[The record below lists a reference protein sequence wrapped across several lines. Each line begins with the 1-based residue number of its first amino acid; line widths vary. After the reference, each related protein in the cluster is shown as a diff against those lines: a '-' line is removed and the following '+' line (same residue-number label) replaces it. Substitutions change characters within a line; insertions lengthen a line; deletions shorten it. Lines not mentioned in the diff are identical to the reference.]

1 MRILSR
7 PSTAN
12 CDAQKYVSYLIADP
26 LNTSCSRLSEILP
39 NTSHDS
45 VDRFLLRENFTPFNL
60 YSESSEQIDTQ
71 GGVIAIDD
79 SVIDKPYSQP
89 DKCEFIGFYWS
100 GKHHKVVKGINV
112 ITLFYTDPNGV
123 RVPVNYRIYNS
134 FDNKTKNDYFLEM
147 LDEVLEWGLLPSYV
161 TGDAWYSS
169 LKNLK
174 HIRKHGLNSLFGI
187 EGNRLISLKKG
198 SYVQAQS
205 LEEYPSDGLEVYLK
219 EYGKVKLFRQTR
231 KNVSRYYIISV
242 ANLDDL
248 DEIDSKTFE
257 KIHQQ
262 HWNIECFH
270 RAVKQVCH
278 IEDFQVRNT
287 QAVSN
292 HIHCS
297 LLAFIQL
304 EAMTVKNKIANWYQV
319 QKQLFSDVIKT
330 FISVNSGEVCQK
342 HTYTTVVN
350 A

>member
-1 MRILSR
+1 M
-7 PSTAN
+7 
-12 CDAQKYVSYLIADP
+12 
-26 LNTSCSRLSEILP
+26 
-39 NTSHDS
+39 
-45 VDRFLLRENFTPFNL
+45 
-60 YSESSEQIDTQ
+60 
-71 GGVIAIDD
+71 
-79 SVIDKPYSQP
+79 
-89 DKCEFIGFYWS
+89 
-100 GKHHKVVKGINV
+100 
-112 ITLFYTDPNGV
+112 
-123 RVPVNYRIYNS
+123 
-134 FDNKTKNDYFLEM
+134 
-147 LDEVLEWGLLPSYV
+147 

-174 HIRKHGLNSLFGI
+174 HIRKHGLNSLFGV
-187 EGNRLISLKKG
+187 EGNRLISLDKG

-205 LEEYPSDGLEVYLK
+205 LEAYPSEGLEVYLK

-242 ANLDDL
+242 ANLEDL
-248 DEIDSKTFE
+248 DEIDSKDFE

-319 QKQLFSDVIKT
+319 QKQLFSDVIQT

>member
-1 MRILSR
+1 M
-7 PSTAN
+7 
-12 CDAQKYVSYLIADP
+12 
-26 LNTSCSRLSEILP
+26 
-39 NTSHDS
+39 
-45 VDRFLLRENFTPFNL
+45 
-60 YSESSEQIDTQ
+60 
-71 GGVIAIDD
+71 
-79 SVIDKPYSQP
+79 IDKPYSQP